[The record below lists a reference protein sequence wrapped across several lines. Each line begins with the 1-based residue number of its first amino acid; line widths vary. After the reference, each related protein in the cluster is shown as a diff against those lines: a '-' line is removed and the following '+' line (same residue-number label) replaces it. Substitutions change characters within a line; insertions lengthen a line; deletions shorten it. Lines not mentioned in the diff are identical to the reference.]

1 MQNMMIGTMTY
12 AEHHTKGRSND
23 VRFFG
28 REQKVLFVRSEHARV
43 VSTLERSFPF
53 RSIGEGKKKNGRG
66 GGRERERRERE

>member
-1 MQNMMIGTMTY
+1 MQNIMIGTMTY
-12 AEHHTKGRSND
+12 AEHNDRNND